1 MKEQPII
8 MSSDSVRAILDGR
21 KTQTRRAIKPQPKII
36 STHDGSMNLLQIT
49 GKAPWFNGDPNH
61 TCPYGLVGDRLWV
74 RETWRVF
81 GIYPGEPIEI
91 QFKSDMKHASVNED
105 ATEDWEIK
113 IWDQSVEELKKYGC
127 PCESGEKYDISD
139 FPGFKWRP
147 SIFMPRW
154 ASRILLEI
162 TNVRVE
168 RLQDITEADVYAEG
182 IDPDNW
188 DYLGR
193 SKSEAWRQE
202 ALEHIKNGNIIG
214 AFKCLWNSI
223 NEKRGYPWSSN
234 PWVWVIEF
242 KVLEP
247 SHAK

>member
-1 MKEQPII
+1 MRERPII
-8 MSSDSVRAILDGR
+8 MSGESVLAILGGR
-21 KTQTRRAIKPQPKII
+21 KTQTRRVMKPQPPDDDGKIC
-36 STHDGSMNLLQIT
+36 G
-49 GKAPWFNGDPNH
+49 PEWFTPTVIDRFGDEQPGAEIFGIY
-61 TCPYGLVGDRLWV
+61 TEAGAWGIKSPYGAPGDRFWV
-74 RETWRVF
+74 RETWRNQPQKFNKESRDYKDYEVEF
-81 GIYPGEPIEI
+81 QADFTVAENACYGRRGGISP
-91 QFKSDMKHASVNED
+91 V
-105 ATEDWEIK
+105 
-113 IWDQSVEELKKYGC
+113 
-127 PCESGEKYDISD
+127 
-139 FPGFKWRP
+139 KWRSP
-147 SIFMPRW
+147 IYMPRW

-193 SKSEAWRQE
+193 SKGEAWRQE
-202 ALEHIKNGNIIG
+202 ALEHIKNGNVIG
-214 AFKCLWNSI
+214 AFRCLWNSI
-223 NEKRGYPWSSN
+223 NAKRGYPWSSN